1 MSQELPVRAK
11 TSAMPYVSA
20 ARYGKDNVRVYKVH
34 RDTETGVQTVTE
46 MTVCCLLE
54 GEIETSYTEAD
65 NSVVVATDS
74 IKNTIYI
81 TAKENP
87 VTPPELFASILG
99 DHFIQKYAHI
109 HVANVKVVTHRWSR
123 LDVDGKPHPHSFI
136 KDSDEVRNVEARIS
150 RNDGIAIKS
159 SIAGLTVLKSTGSA
173 FHGFVRDEYTTLG
186 ETWDRILSTD
196 VDASW
201 KWKAFENLEAV
212 QGAVPK
218 FDEAW
223 KSARGITIKLF
234 AEDESASVQNTM
246 YKMCEEILAA
256 VPDVETVIYE
266 LPNKHYFEIDL
277 SWHKG
282 LKNTGKDA
290 EVYAPQSG
298 PNGLIKCE
306 VSRS

>member
-1 MSQELPVRAK
+1 
-11 TSAMPYVSA
+11 MPRVSA

-34 RDTETGVQTVTE
+34 RDAATGVQTVTE

-81 TAKENP
+81 LAKQHE
-87 VTPPELFASILG
+87 VTPPELYASTVAA
-99 DHFIQKYAHI
+99 HFVEKYAHI
-109 HVANVKVVTHRWSR
+109 HAAHVKVITHRWVR
-123 LDVDGKPHPHSFI
+123 LEVDGKPHPHSFI
-136 KDSDEVRNVEARIS
+136 KDGNETRNVEATYR
-150 RNDGIAIKS
+150 RNEGLTIES
-159 SIAGLTVLKSTGSA
+159 SIVGLTVLKSTGSA

-186 ETWDRILSTD
+186 ETWDRILSTE

-201 KWKAFENLEAV
+201 RWATFKDLAAVKEAT
-212 QGAVPK
+212 PK
-218 FDEAW
+218 FDAAWEAGR
-223 KSARGITIKLF
+223 AITLKLF

-246 YKMCEEILAA
+246 YKMCEQILEAVPETAA
-256 VPDVETVIYE
+256 VSYS
-266 LPNKHYFEIDL
+266 LPNKHYFELDL
-277 SWHKG
+277 SWHKDI
-282 LKNTGKDA
+282 KNTGKDA
-290 EVYAPQSG
+290 EVYVPQSG